1 MPTWWL
7 LRNYRHQKTTG
18 QMQASVTSH
27 HGGKLIALRFF
38 IPLHFLK
45 VIREF
50 GGVRQRVLK
59 TMCLQLSCF
68 CFQEKYFDYLKRR
81 IR

>member
-18 QMQASVTSH
+18 QMQASVTSP
-27 HGGKLIALRFF
+27 HGGKLIALRSF
-38 IPLHFLK
+38 IPLHFFK
-45 VIREF
+45 VLREF

-59 TMCLQLSCF
+59 TMCL
-68 CFQEKYFDYLKRR
+68 
-81 IR
+81 

>member
-27 HGGKLIALRFF
+27 YGGKLIALRFF
-38 IPLHFLK
+38 IPLHFFK

-50 GGVRQRVLK
+50 DGVRQRVLK
-59 TMCLQLSCF
+59 PMCL
-68 CFQEKYFDYLKRR
+68 
-81 IR
+81 